1 MIELVTLTSSKV
13 IDVFILVSIVAVAIA
28 AITVLIMYYI
38 DVYKG
43 RSIEGSFID
52 SFLGDYRS
60 RVIIV
65 MYVMVVILFIIKS
78 I

>member
-1 MIELVTLTSSKV
+1 MIELISLTLSEV
-13 IDVFILVSIVAVAIA
+13 IDVFILVSIIAVAIA

-43 RSIEGSFID
+43 RSIESSFID

-65 MYVMVVILFIIKS
+65 MYVMIVIWLVIKS

>member
-1 MIELVTLTSSKV
+1 MIELISLTLSEV
-13 IDVFILVSIVAVAIA
+13 IDVFILVSIIAVAIA

-43 RSIEGSFID
+43 RSIGGSFID

>member
-1 MIELVTLTSSKV
+1 MIELISLTLSEV
-13 IDVFILVSIVAVAIA
+13 IDVFILVSIIAVAIA

-65 MYVMVVILFIIKS
+65 MYVMIVIWLIIKS

>member
-1 MIELVTLTSSKV
+1 MIELISLTLSEV
-13 IDVFILVSIVAVAIA
+13 IDVFILVSIIAVAIA

>member
-1 MIELVTLTSSKV
+1 MIELISLTLSEV
-13 IDVFILVSIVAVAIA
+13 IDVFILVSIIAVAIA

-52 SFLGDYRS
+52 SFLGDYRF